1 MESET
6 QHSITSPVQL
16 ENQDAPQHVASVTE
30 TRTDSGKSV
39 TNKRRARSDFWE
51 GFKEYKDEK
60 GRRARCKYCPA
71 DYAADPV
78 KNGSK
83 NLKLHFS
90 ACKENPANLSKGKQ
104 TKLALENMG
113 NGELKMKNWSFDSN
127 VMREAI
133 VLLVIKDEMPFKCVE
148 KDGLKN
154 VIFAACPQFKMPSR
168 TTIQRDCLKLYY
180 TEKEK
185 LKEFFQNG
193 CEGVCVT
200 TDTWTS

>member
-16 ENQDAPQHVASVTE
+16 ENQDAPQHVASVTEDAPQHVASVTE

-78 KNGSK
+78 KNGTK

-127 VMREAI
+127 V
-133 VLLVIKDEMPFKCVE
+133 
-148 KDGLKN
+148 
-154 VIFAACPQFKMPSR
+154 
-168 TTIQRDCLKLYY
+168 
-180 TEKEK
+180 
-185 LKEFFQNG
+185 
-193 CEGVCVT
+193 
-200 TDTWTS
+200 TWR